1 MSQLQLVIF
10 SIVLV
15 LLVLLSGFFSATETA
30 LMSINRY
37 RLRHKAR
44 LNQGYAIL
52 ILKLL
57 KRPDRLLGMILI
69 GNSLA
74 NIIASVLSTLLAS
87 AFFGDAGVVI
97 ATVILTFVILIFAEV
112 APKTV
117 AALYPEF
124 VSRLVAWPIYGM
136 LVVFYPFVWFINFI
150 ANGVLRVLGIKIGH
164 KYNEALSREEL
175 RSVVFDTAGRMS
187 IEYQSMLLGILDLNQ
202 VTVDDVMIP
211 DHEIYGIDINQP
223 WEDIRKQ
230 LSRSPHDWV
239 PIYRENI
246 NQVIG
251 IVHLRELTRVLIKG
265 HTLNEEKLLE
275 KLHQPYFVPA
285 GTPLNIQLMNFQQK
299 RKRLALIVDEYG
311 EIHGLV
317 TLEDILEEIVGEFT
331 TNKIS
336 PNKIEQQPDG
346 SYLVDGAVT
355 LRELNRV
362 TTWQFPTVGPRTL
375 NGLIIEELEA
385 MPVAGIGLLVA
396 GHPIEVLEVKD
407 NRITKAQL
415 FPRIEV

>member
-1 MSQLQLVIF
+1 MSHLQLVIF
-10 SIVLV
+10 CILLV
-15 LLVLLSGFFSATETA
+15 LLVVLSGFFSTAETA
-30 LMSINRY
+30 LMTVNRY

-44 LNQGYAIL
+44 LHQGPAKL

-69 GNSLA
+69 GNCLA
-74 NIIASVLSTLLAS
+74 NIVASVLATLLVHTY
-87 AFFGDAGVVI
+87 FGDPGVVVG
-97 ATVILTFVILIFAEV
+97 TVVLTLVILIFAEV

-117 AALYPEF
+117 AALYPER
-124 VSRLVAWPIYGM
+124 VSNFVAWPIYGM
-136 LVVFYPFVWFINFI
+136 LIVFYPFVWFINVI
-150 ANGVLRVLGIKIGH
+150 ANGVLRVFGIKVGH
-164 KYNEALSREEL
+164 KHNETLSREEL

-211 DHEIYGIDINQP
+211 EHEIFGIDINQP
-223 WEDIRKQ
+223 WEDTQKQ

-239 PIYRENI
+239 PIYRETI

-251 IVHLRELTRVLIKG
+251 VLHLRELTHLLIKG
-265 HTLNEEKLLE
+265 HAINEEKLLH
-275 KLHQPYFVPA
+275 KLYQPYFVPA
-285 GTPLNIQLMNFQQK
+285 GTPLNIQLMNFQQE
-299 RKRLALIVDEYG
+299 RKRMALVVDEYG
-311 EIHGLV
+311 EIHGLI

-336 PNKIEQQPDG
+336 TNKIELQPDG

-362 TTWQFPTVGPRTL
+362 TTWQFPMVGPRTL
-375 NGLIIEELEA
+375 SGLIIEELEA
-385 MPVAGIGLLVA
+385 MPVTGIALLVA
-396 GHPIEVLEVKD
+396 GHPIEVLEVKE
-407 NRITKAQL
+407 NRITIAKISSRL
-415 FPRIEV
+415 E